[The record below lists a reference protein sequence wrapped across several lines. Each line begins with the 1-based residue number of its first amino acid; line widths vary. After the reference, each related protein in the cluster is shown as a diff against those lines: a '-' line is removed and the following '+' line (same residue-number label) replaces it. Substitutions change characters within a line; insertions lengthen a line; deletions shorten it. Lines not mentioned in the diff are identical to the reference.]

1 MCSSNK
7 PFQSFQCK
15 AMKDLSRLNSKIFTP
30 LPRYLLSS
38 SMEYFLLMVTVLFLK
53 GGFIATARVSGGR
66 RGEFGH
72 GYQGEKG
79 EGLG

>member
-1 MCSSNK
+1 
-7 PFQSFQCK
+7 
-15 AMKDLSRLNSKIFTP
+15 
-30 LPRYLLSS
+30 
-38 SMEYFLLMVTVLFLK
+38 MVTVLFLK